1 MILVDIKVKTN
12 GSTNITTAAKIPGK
26 LLIFIQDSAKV
37 HRAHETINLLTSIL
51 AKCSPILKILLL
63 ANSVDKGIVD

>member
-1 MILVDIKVKTN
+1 MGLLTQK
-12 GSTNITTAAKIPGK
+12 TTAAKISSK

-63 ANSVDKGIVD
+63 ANSVYKVIVD